1 MSVSACLPAFSD
13 SSFESAVGP
22 SVRMVLPSARDFVPV
37 PVGQEEPLAGD
48 WPVMSACMQAKL
60 MPRFLLTWAAA
71 THRPRFLKLEQ
82 ACGADSPV
90 NDAILLDSL
99 VFLASNWSI
108 VLPWVAPAPLPLAP
122 FALALAWLEP
132 MPLPPPTPRPRVANA
147 GAQYNA

>member
-1 MSVSACLPAFSD
+1 MSVFACWPAVSD
-13 SSFESAVGP
+13 SSFESAFGL
-22 SVRMVLPSARDFVPV
+22 SVWMVLPRLRDFVPV
-37 PVGQEEPLAGD
+37 PAGQEEPLAGD
-48 WPVMSACMQAKL
+48 WPVMSACMHAKL

-108 VLPWVAPAPLPLAP
+108 VLPWGAPPPLPLSP
-122 FALALAWLEP
+122 FAF
-132 MPLPPPTPRPRVANA
+132 
-147 GAQYNA
+147 